1 MIITK
6 TPYRISFFGGGSDYP
21 EWYKKYGGMVLSTT
35 IDKYIYISCRYLPK
49 FFKHKYRIVW
59 SKIENVTDINQIQH
73 RAVKKLLEHLKVKQ
87 GLEIHYDGDLPARS
101 GMGSSSCFAVGLS
114 KALYK
119 IKGQELS
126 KQQLAKKTIEFEQKI
141 MREVVGSQDQTI
153 ASYGGFNKII
163 FSKNHTKVI
172 PLDISMRDLISDYLV
187 LFYYP
192 KTRLSSNIQEAHVKN
207 IQSNIETLNHMNKLS
222 EEALVA
228 IDNKDALFA
237 FFEAQ
242 EEDYE
247 PNFVFPINLDLGDG
261 EILTV
266 NSLDELE
273 EAFDE
278 CEDDFECFE
287 LIFPISMVDDQ
298 GNNVV
303 INSEEELFAFLD
315 AQGDNYEPAVLYPIE
330 VLIDDETVSITSD
343 DEMEEL
349 YEDDDEDDGDG
360 DVPAK
365 LLPRN

>member
-59 SKIENVTDINQIQH
+59 SKIENVRDINQIQH

-141 MREVVGSQDQTI
+141 MREIVGSQDQTI

-163 FSKNHTKVI
+163 FNKNNKIKVQK
-172 PLDISMRDLISDYLV
+172 ISSSRNIEKLNKNLV
-187 LFYYP
+187 LIYTGINRTAHKIANTYVKKLTKSKKYQIEKIMSYVNEGKKILESGNVDDFG
-192 KTRLSSNIQEAHVKN
+192 RLLNNSWHEKKSLSNLI
-207 IQSNIETLNHMNKLS
+207 TNKK
-222 EEALVA
+222 
-228 IDNKDALFA
+228 I
-237 FFEAQ
+237 
-242 EEDYE
+242 
-247 PNFVFPINLDLGDG
+247 
-261 EILTV
+261 
-266 NSLDELE
+266 DELYD
-273 EAFDE
+273 EAIRYGA
-278 CEDDFECFE
+278 
-287 LIFPISMVDDQ
+287 L
-298 GNNVV
+298 G
-303 INSEEELFAFLD
+303 
-315 AQGDNYEPAVLYPIE
+315 G
-330 VLIDDETVSITSD
+330 
-343 DEMEEL
+343 
-349 YEDDDEDDGDG
+349 
-360 DVPAK
+360 K
-365 LLPRN
+365 LLGAGGGGFLLMYMSKENAKKFFKRHKSIINIPFNFTKDGSQIILNNI